1 MVWVWNNL
9 KPWVE
14 SLSGVH
20 LSTVGPHVD
29 FSFLSFSSR
38 SFLHLPLPLLCFCF
52 LKVSISPSW
61 IYLLYSYCLKKNTY
75 LNFYPTCPLNYN
87 IGTYLSYFNWLA
99 SRGEVKI
106 TQSCWILCN
115 PMDYTFHEILQARIL
130 EWVAFPFSRGS
141 SQPRDWSQVSCIA
154 GGFFTSWA
162 TREAQEYWSG
172 EQRTWLHTRPEKIKS
187 QIQFPIISV
196 KNWSIDLVTILILIR
211 QRERCWF
218 PYRSLLKIKWPG
230 VHIKYNFIPLINC
243 MD

>member
-20 LSTVGPHVD
+20 LSTVEPHVD
-29 FSFLSFSSR
+29 FSFLCFCSC

-61 IYLLYSYCLKKNTY
+61 IYLLYSYCLKKITY
-75 LNFYPTCPLNYN
+75 FDFYPTCPLNYN
-87 IGTYLSYFNWLA
+87 IGTYLSYFNWLV

-115 PMDYTFHEILQARIL
+115 PMGYTFHEILQARIL

-141 SQPRDWSQVSCIA
+141 SQPKDWSQVSGIA
-154 GGFFTSWA
+154 GK
-162 TREAQEYWSG
+162 
-172 EQRTWLHTRPEKIKS
+172 P
-187 QIQFPIISV
+187 
-196 KNWSIDLVTILILIR
+196 KNT
-211 QRERCWF
+211 
-218 PYRSLLKIKWPG
+218 G
-230 VHIKYNFIPLINC
+230 VVSRGHDFIPGQRR
-243 MD
+243 